1 MRLHVVGSGS
11 AGNAYILRAGDSV
24 LLLEA
29 GMPLESYL
37 PELARRGDWN
47 RIVGCLVTHEH
58 GDHAKY
64 AVKMAETGIPVYAS
78 EGTIKSL
85 ASDGTLTS
93 LKAVQSRASFELE
106 DFTVL
111 PFDVEHDAAEPLGYL
126 VRYKPTG
133 ETLVFATDTYYLR
146 YTFPQVNYWML
157 ECNYVD
163 EIMDA
168 QVEDDALSKELRHRL
183 KKSHM
188 SLRRVLDVLRA
199 NMLTQTRAIVLI
211 HLSDERSDERAMVKA
226 VKEVSGLE
234 EVTAATNGAVIDLE
248 LAPF

>member
-1 MRLHVVGSGS
+1 MRLHVIGSGS
-11 AGNAYILRAGDSV
+11 AGNAYVLYAGDSI

-29 GMPLESYL
+29 GMPPETYL
-37 PELARRGDWN
+37 PELAAGGIWCSIR
-47 RIVGCLVTHEH
+47 GCLVTHEH

-64 AVKMAETGIPVYAS
+64 AMKMAETGIPVYAS
-78 EGTIKSL
+78 EGTIKAL
-85 ASDGTLTS
+85 AGDGALTA
-93 LKAVQSRASFELE
+93 LKPVQSRAVLELE

-126 VRYKPTG
+126 IRYKPTG

-146 YTFPQVNYWML
+146 YTFPQVHYWML

-168 QVEDDALSKELRHRL
+168 QLAEDSLSKELRHRL

-199 NMLTQTRAIVLI
+199 NDLAQTRAIVLI

-226 VKEVSGLE
+226 VKEVTGLE
-234 EVTAATNGAVIDLE
+234 EVTAAKNGAFINLE